1 MKPAT
6 LNVRLPCCNVR
17 PAVRKSKP
25 KEKTGHPEIGARLK
39 AAREAQGLTR
49 KELAEAVGRDP
60 DYIAQLELA
69 YNSPATDLWMTLAPI
84 LDENLDF
91 LVLGT
96 RPGSPGLVESRLA
109 EAIELLTNTRSGV
122 LTAVI
127 ELLRA
132 AEKSK

>member
-1 MKPAT
+1 MGRA
-6 LNVRLPCCNVR
+6 
-17 PAVRKSKP
+17 KP

-69 YNSPATDLWMTLAPI
+69 YNSPATDLWMALAPI
-84 LDENLDF
+84 LDERLDF
-91 LVLGT
+91 LILGT
-96 RPGSPGLVESRLA
+96 GPGSPGSVESRLT
-109 EAIELLTNTRSGV
+109 EAIELLTNARSGV
-122 LTAVI
+122 LTAVV